1 MKKTGIIG
9 GSGFIG
15 SHVTKKFLEENYKVK
30 VSTTNISKE
39 EKYRHL
45 KRLKN
50 AANLEMQ
57 SVNTE
62 NIKALKEFAEGCEI
76 LVHCGTPFQLDVDN
90 PQKDLFDPT
99 IKGTENFL
107 NVVRESSTV
116 KKVVFVASVAAY
128 NTAFPMAANNQSDD
142 HLYTETDTPFISE
155 ADHPYAQAKY
165 YADQAVREFI
175 GNHAD
180 LNFEIVNVYPVFVAG
195 NALSNRTD
203 STSVGMQYLI
213 KNNIA
218 PNPFVEMLYK
228 QNVEFALVDV
238 RDVAQAIYKAATLS
252 GNHGKNYYLAS
263 ESYKIS
269 DMMLLL
275 NNKEPEHAPRVVY
288 SNQSAIEDL
297 DVDFL
302 PARFTLNQVTA

>member
-30 VSTTNISKE
+30 VSATDISNE

-45 KRLKN
+45 RRLKN
-50 AANLEMQ
+50 AINLEIQ
-57 SVNTE
+57 SLNTE
-62 NIKALKEFAEGCEI
+62 DIEALKEFVEDCEI
-76 LVHCGTPFQLDVDN
+76 LVHCGTPFQLDVAD

-107 NVVRESSTV
+107 NVVSESPTI
-116 KKVVFVASVAAY
+116 KKVIFVASVAAY
-128 NTAFPMAANNQSDD
+128 NTAFPMAATNQSDE
-142 HLYTETDTPFISE
+142 HLYTEKDTPFI
-155 ADHPYAQAKY
+155 DKTNHPYAQAKY
-165 YADQAVREFI
+165 HADQAVRKFI
-175 GNHAD
+175 AD
-180 LNFEIVNVYPVFVAG
+180 HGDLTFEIVSVYPVFVTG

-213 KNNIA
+213 KHNIA
-218 PNPFVEMLYK
+218 PNPFVVMLYK
-228 QNVEFALVDV
+228 ENVEFALVDV
-238 RDVAQAIYKAATLS
+238 RDVAQSIFKAATLT

-275 NNKEPEHAPRVVY
+275 NNKEPENAPRVVY

>member
-30 VSTTNISKE
+30 VSATDISKE
-39 EKYRHL
+39 DKYRHL

-50 AANLEMQ
+50 AANLEIQ
-57 SVNTE
+57 FLNTVD
-62 NIKALKEFAEGCEI
+62 IDALKEFAEGCEI
-76 LVHCGTPFQLDVDN
+76 LIHCGTPFQLNVDD

-107 NVVRESSTV
+107 NVVAQSSTV
-116 KKVVFVASVAAY
+116 KKVVFVASAAAY
-128 NTAFPMAANNQSDD
+128 NTAFPMPANNQKDD
-142 HLYTETDTPFISE
+142 HLYTERDAPFIE
-155 ADHPYAQAKY
+155 KTNHPYARAKY
-165 YADQAVREFI
+165 YADQAVRKFI
-175 GNHAD
+175 ANHAD
-180 LNFEIVNVYPVFVAG
+180 LNFEIVSVYPVFVAG
-195 NALSNRTD
+195 NALSTRTD
-203 STSVGMQYLI
+203 STSVGLQYLI
-213 KNNIA
+213 KHNIA

-228 QNVEFALVDV
+228 ENVEFALVDV
-238 RDVAQAIYKAATLS
+238 RDVAQAIFKAATLS

-275 NNKEPEHAPRVVY
+275 NNKEPENVPRIVY